1 MAELLSLTPLE
12 YVLIGFVALGIFLF
26 FRACWRNIQQNSRD
40 FLSIALLIAAL
51 SGPLLFSCR
60 QGTGSKA
67 ISSGSSIDWNDSCFV
82 LLKQALTYYNHNET
96 DSLERFAAWSM
107 DICAEHNQRQWY
119 YNIWAVLA
127 EAYVWDNQFDKAVA
141 EAQRM
146 REEADRRNENYG
158 LFLAY
163 KTLGVGY
170 AHANNSKEATLY
182 LKKAIGY
189 FPKGTSPGELF
200 YCYNTLC
207 EEQLKMKCY
216 VAVDSTLKIW
226 QTEVNRYP
234 VILGDSE
241 ATVHAN
247 FHFCFHSVLADYLLA
262 TGDYRQAEV
271 AIDSAAYHEN
281 IAGNNALNLIAIAQ
295 QRSQLA
301 REQGR
306 TDEALKHSAHLLELA
321 SKNTDSSNLVVAYEE
336 HANVLEKAGR
346 FEEALKIYHR
356 IDELKDSLT
365 AIDQHDRLNQLNKQY
380 AVSELQATNE
390 QLEQRSR
397 FTTGSIAMI
406 MSIGAILVFL
416 VYNSRWSRQLEIK
429 NRQLQREHNVVVAQN
444 KQLAI
449 ERDRAEAAS
458 KAKTAFIQS
467 MTHEI
472 RTPLNHISGFTQV
485 LAMPDVELPAA
496 ERLEISQHIQEGT
509 LHLTN
514 ILDDLIQI
522 SDLESSTELPPAED
536 YYPALIVAQALETV
550 RPSVVADV
558 SLENHCQVSDELMVG
573 TYPHLIQTVLARLLD
588 NAAKFT
594 HLGSIT
600 LSLAQEGDKLHF
612 SVADTGPGIPEDKR
626 DFIFERFAKLD
637 SFAQGTGLGLSV
649 ARMIA
654 ERLGGTLTL
663 DTDYTGGSKF
673 DFIIPASFKS

>member
-1 MAELLSLTPLE
+1 
-12 YVLIGFVALGIFLF
+12 
-26 FRACWRNIQQNSRD
+26 
-40 FLSIALLIAAL
+40 
-51 SGPLLFSCR
+51 
-60 QGTGSKA
+60 
-67 ISSGSSIDWNDSCFV
+67 
-82 LLKQALTYYNHNET
+82 
-96 DSLERFAAWSM
+96 
-107 DICAEHNQRQWY
+107 
-119 YNIWAVLA
+119 
-127 EAYVWDNQFDKAVA
+127 
-141 EAQRM
+141 
-146 REEADRRNENYG
+146 
-158 LFLAY
+158 
-163 KTLGVGY
+163 
-170 AHANNSKEATLY
+170 
-182 LKKAIGY
+182 
-189 FPKGTSPGELF
+189 
-200 YCYNTLC
+200 
-207 EEQLKMKCY
+207 MKRY
-216 VAVDSTLKIW
+216 MAVDSTLRAW

-247 FHFCFHSVLADYLLA
+247 FHFTFHSVHADYLLA
-262 TGDYRQAEV
+262 TGNYQQAKV

-281 IAGNNALNLIAIAQ
+281 ISGNYVLNLMTIAQ

-301 REQGR
+301 REQGHIG
-306 TDEALKHSAHLLELA
+306 EALQHSTHLLELA
-321 SKNTDSSNLVVAYEE
+321 SKNTDSSNLAVALEE

-346 FEEALKIYHR
+346 FEEALKMYHR
-356 IDELKDSLT
+356 LDELKDSLSVV
-365 AIDQHDRLNQLNKQY
+365 DQHDRLNHLNKQY
-380 AVSELQATNE
+380 AVSELQAANA

-406 MSIGAILVFL
+406 MGIGAILVFL

-429 NRQLQREHNVVVAQN
+429 NRQLQRERNVVVAQN

-449 ERDRAEAAS
+449 ERDHAEAAS

-485 LAMPDVELPAA
+485 LAMPDIELPAA

-509 LHLTN
+509 HHLTN

-522 SDLESSTELPPAED
+522 SDLESSTDLPPAED
-536 YYPALIVAQALETV
+536 YYPALIVAQALEAI
-550 RPSVVADV
+550 RPSVAADV
-558 SLENHCQVSDELMVG
+558 ALESHCQVPDKMVVS
-573 TYPHLIQTVLARLLD
+573 THPHLIQTILARLLD

-600 LSLAQEGDKLHF
+600 LSLKQEVNRLHF
-612 SVADTGPGIPEDKR
+612 SVADTGPGIPADKR

-663 DTDYTGGSKF
+663 DSDYTGGSKF
-673 DFIIPASFKS
+673 DLIIPASFKS

>member
-1 MAELLSLTPLE
+1 MTKKRILS
-12 YVLIGFVALGIFLF
+12 YAVLIV
-26 FRACWRNIQQNSRD
+26 
-40 FLSIALLIAAL
+40 AL
-51 SGPLLFSCR
+51 SGLLLSSC
-60 QGTGSKA
+60 QHGTSSK
-67 ISSGSSIDWNDSCFV
+67 SDSTGDSVDWNDSCFA
-82 LLKQALTYYNHNET
+82 LLKQALTYYNNNAT
-96 DSLERFAAWSM
+96 DSLEQFASWSM
-107 DICAEHNQRQWY
+107 EVCAEHNQRQWY

-127 EAYVWDNQFDKAVA
+127 EAYVWDNQFDKATE

-146 REEADRRNENYG
+146 QEEAEKNKEG
-158 LFLAY
+158 FGQFLAY
-163 KTLGVGY
+163 KTLGIGY
-170 AHANNSKEATLY
+170 AYANNSDEAERC

-189 FPKGTSPGELF
+189 FPKGTTPGELF
-200 YCYNTLC
+200 YCYNSLC

-216 VAVDSTLKIW
+216 VAVDSTLKAW
-226 QTEVNRYP
+226 QAEVNRHP
-234 VILGDSE
+234 VVLGDSD

-247 FHFCFHSVLADYLLA
+247 FHFSYHSVLADYLLN
-262 TGDYRQAEV
+262 TGNYRQAKV
-271 AIDSAAYHEN
+271 AIDSAAYYEN
-281 IAGNNALNLIAIAQ
+281 ISGNYILNLITIEQ

-306 TDEALKHSAHLLELA
+306 IDEALQHSTHLLELA
-321 SKNTDSSNLVVAYEE
+321 SKNVDSSNLAAALEE
-336 HANVLEKAGR
+336 HANVLENVGNY
-346 FEEALKIYHR
+346 EEALKIHHR
-356 IDELKDSLT
+356 LDELKDSLS
-365 AIDQHDRLNQLNKQY
+365 AIDQHDQLNHLNKQY
-380 AVSELQATNE
+380 AVSELQAAND
-390 QLEQRSR
+390 QLKQRSR

-406 MSIGAILVFL
+406 MGICAMLVFL
-416 VYNSRWSRQLEIK
+416 VFNSRWSRQLEIK
-429 NRQLQREHNVVVAQN
+429 NRQLQRERNVVVAQN
-444 KQLAI
+444 KQLSI

-485 LAMPDVELPAA
+485 LAMPDIELPAS
-496 ERLEISQHIQEGT
+496 ERYEISQQIQKGT
-509 LHLTN
+509 HHLTN

-522 SDLESSTELPPAED
+522 SDLESSAELPPAED
-536 YYPALIVAQALETV
+536 FYPALIVAQALEAV

-558 SLENHCQVSDELMVG
+558 ALESRCQISDELTVS
-573 TYPHLIQTVLARLLD
+573 THPHLIQTVLARLLD

-612 SVADTGPGIPEDKR
+612 SVADTGPGIPVDKR

-663 DTDYTGGSKF
+663 DSDYTGGSKF
-673 DFIIPASFKS
+673 DFIIPVLLKS

>member
-1 MAELLSLTPLE
+1 MLYLCTH
-12 YVLIGFVALGIFLF
+12 I
-26 FRACWRNIQQNSRD
+26 
-40 FLSIALLIAAL
+40 LSIASILNPIYHHRHCLTVMTQRRIRSFFVILAAL
-51 SGPLLFSCR
+51 SGTLLLSC
-60 QGTGSKA
+60 QHGTGNKSA
-67 ISSGSSIDWNDSCFV
+67 SSDASTNWNDSCYA
-82 LLKQALTYYNHNET
+82 LLKQALTYYNNNET

-107 DICAEHNQRQWY
+107 EVCAEHDQRQWY

-127 EAYVWDNQFDKAVA
+127 EAYVWDNQFDKATD
-141 EAQRM
+141 EAHRM
-146 REEADRRNENYG
+146 QEEAEKRKEGFG

-170 AHANNSKEATLY
+170 AHAGNSQDAVSN
-182 LKKAIGY
+182 LKKAISY
-189 FPKGTSPGELF
+189 FPKGTTPGELF
-200 YCYNTLC
+200 YCYNSLC
-207 EEQLKMKCY
+207 QEQLKIKRY
-216 VAVDSTLKIW
+216 TAVDSTLRVW
-226 QTEVNRYP
+226 QTDVNRYP
-234 VILGDSE
+234 VVVSDSE

-247 FHFCFHSVLADYLLA
+247 FHFTFHSVLADYLLA
-262 TGDYRQAEV
+262 TGNYQQAEV

-281 IAGNNALNLIAIAQ
+281 IAGNNDLNLITIAQ

-301 REQGR
+301 RFQGR

-321 SKNTDSSNLVVAYEE
+321 SKNTDSSNLVVALEE
-336 HANVLEKAGR
+336 RANVLEKAGR
-346 FEEALKIYHR
+346 FEEALKMFHR
-356 IDELKDSLT
+356 LDELKDSLS
-365 AIDQHDRLNQLNKQY
+365 AIDQHDQLNHLNKQY
-380 AVSELQATNE
+380 AVSELQAANA

-406 MSIGAILVFL
+406 MGICAILVFL

-429 NRQLQREHNVVVAQN
+429 NQQLQRERNVVVAQN
-444 KQLAI
+444 KQLSV

-485 LAMPDVELPAA
+485 LAMPDIELPAA
-496 ERLEISQHIQEGT
+496 ERFEISQHIQEGT

-536 YYPALIVAQALETV
+536 YSPALIVAQALETV
-550 RPSVVADV
+550 GPSVAADV
-558 SLENHCQVSDELMVG
+558 ALENHCRVPDELMVS
-573 TYPHLIQTVLARLLD
+573 THPHLIQTVLARLLD

-663 DTDYTGGSKF
+663 DPDYTGGSKF
-673 DFIIPASFKS
+673 DFIIPISLKS